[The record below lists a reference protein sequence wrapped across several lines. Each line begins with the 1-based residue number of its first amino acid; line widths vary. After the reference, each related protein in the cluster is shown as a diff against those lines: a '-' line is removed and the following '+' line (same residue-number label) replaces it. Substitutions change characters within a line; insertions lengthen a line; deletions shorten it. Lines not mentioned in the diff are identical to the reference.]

1 MLLRTVIRAL
11 SEFCVHMNHD
21 ETISFCFSTEWCSW
35 NFSSLF
41 CWIYFRDDLFT
52 GFDRLRGSAK
62 AVDIWRL
69 ETKVE
74 AGPIWR
80 VSYPCFRDERL
91 ATEKRTQTWL
101 VKCRLVCV
109 LVQAVQIYTYYIDY
123 TWIIHESSRRLFSP
137 ALALYLYVF
146 FYSLSIAL
154 YTYVRNTPSVL
165 LCILTHRC

>member
-1 MLLRTVIRAL
+1 MLLRTFNRAL
-11 SEFCVHMNHD
+11 SEFCAHVNHD

-80 VSYPCFRDERL
+80 VSYPCFRDKRL
-91 ATEKRTQTWL
+91 ATEKRTQVWL

-109 LVQAVQIYTYYIDY
+109 LVQICTNIYLLYRLYMNQVVDFF
-123 TWIIHESSRRLFSP
+123 SRTRSLSLCIFLF
-137 ALALYLYVF
+137 
-146 FYSLSIAL
+146 SLSIAL